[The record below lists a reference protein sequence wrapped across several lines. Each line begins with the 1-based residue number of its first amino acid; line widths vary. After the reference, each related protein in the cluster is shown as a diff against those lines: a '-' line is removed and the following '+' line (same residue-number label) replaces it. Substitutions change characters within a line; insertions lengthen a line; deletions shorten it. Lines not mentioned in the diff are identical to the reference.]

1 MPAARFVRFALC
13 AIAALTACYVPPE
26 PETGPDTKRGPDDWL
41 CRLPDDLDPKLASEV
56 VVIRVLVGKDGKPRD
71 VRVEKDPGHG
81 MGKAVRDCAMR
92 ARYFTRDAQGNAI
105 EAWSPPIKV
114 RFQPP

>member
-1 MPAARFVRFALC
+1 MSAARLVPASLC
-13 AIAALTACYVPPE
+13 LVAALGACYVPPE
-26 PETGPDTKRGPDDWL
+26 PATGPDTKRGPNDWM
-41 CRLPDDLDPKLASEV
+41 CRMPEGLDPDHADEV
-56 VVIRVLVGKDGKPRD
+56 VVIRVLVGKDGVPRD

-114 RFQPP
+114 RFQSP